1 MPALGGPAEVVTY
14 RRIGSSFR
22 HPCLGTG
29 RRGRDFLNELP
40 IRDTSELNRRV
51 HPDWWRTWFG
61 PVYLALYDPVL
72 QERTPGEVDA
82 IERLLEIRPPLR
94 LLDLACGQ
102 GRHSI
107 ELARRGYQVT
117 GVDQSRYLL
126 DVAAQRAAMAGVAV
140 HRVEGDMRRPPPEV
154 GGYDVVVN
162 LFTSFGYFADDADD
176 LVVLRAVAGVLRP
189 GGRFLLELLN
199 GERIMRTFEER
210 EWIPF
215 GEATVLERRRLDRD
229 RHRMEV
235 DRTIV
240 RDGHE
245 EQTFHTLRLYSGR
258 ELAALAREAGFTHV
272 ELYGGW
278 DREPLTENSL
288 RVVAVARML

>member
-1 MPALGGPAEVVTY
+1 M
-14 RRIGSSFR
+14 
-22 HPCLGTG
+22 
-29 RRGRDFLNELP
+29 D
-40 IRDTSELNRRV
+40 
-51 HPDWWRTWFG
+51 PDWWRTWFG

-72 QERTPGEVDA
+72 LDRTPGEVDA
-82 IERLLEIRPPLR
+82 IERLLELRPPLR

-107 ELARRGYQVT
+107 EFAKRGYQVT
-117 GVDQSRYLL
+117 GLDQSRYLL
-126 DVAAQRAAMAGVAV
+126 DVAAQRAAAAGVAV
-140 HRVEGDMRRPPPEV
+140 RWVEGDMRQPLPVPS
-154 GGYDVVVN
+154 GYDVAVN

-176 LVVLRAVAGVLRP
+176 LMVLRAVAGVLRP
-189 GGRFLLELLN
+189 GGRLLLELLN

-229 RHRMEV
+229 RRRMEV

-245 EQTFHTLRLYSGR
+245 EQMSHTLRLYSGR
-258 ELAALAREAGFTHV
+258 ELTVLAKRAGFDAFQ
-272 ELYGGW
+272 LYGGW
-278 DREPLTENSL
+278 DGEPLTEASL
-288 RVVAVARML
+288 RVVAVATLP

>member
-1 MPALGGPAEVVTY
+1 M
-14 RRIGSSFR
+14 
-22 HPCLGTG
+22 
-29 RRGRDFLNELP
+29 
-40 IRDTSELNRRV
+40 
-51 HPDWWRTWFG
+51 HPDWWQTWFG

-72 QERTPGEVDA
+72 QERTPAEVDA

-107 ELARRGYQVT
+107 ELARRGYEMT

-126 DVAAQRAAMAGVAV
+126 DVAAQRAGAAGVAV
-140 HRVEGDMRRPPPEV
+140 RWVEGDMRRPPPV
-154 GGYDVVVN
+154 PGGYDVAVN

-176 LVVLRAVAGVLRP
+176 LMVLRAVAGVLRP

-199 GERIMRTFEER
+199 GERIMNTFEER

-245 EQTFHTLRLYSGR
+245 EQTSHTLRLYSGR
-258 ELAALAREAGFTHV
+258 ELTVLAKRAGFDV
-272 ELYGGW
+272 VQLYGGW
-278 DREPLTENSL
+278 DGEPLTENSP
-288 RVVAVARML
+288 RVVAVARLP

>member
-1 MPALGGPAEVVTY
+1 M
-14 RRIGSSFR
+14 
-22 HPCLGTG
+22 
-29 RRGRDFLNELP
+29 
-40 IRDTSELNRRV
+40 

-61 PVYLALYDPVL
+61 PAYLALYDPVL

-107 ELARRGYQVT
+107 ELARRGYEVT

-126 DVAAQRAAMAGVAV
+126 DVAGQRAGAAGVAV
-140 HRVEGDMRRPPPEV
+140 RWVEGDMRRPPPAV

-199 GERIMRTFEER
+199 GERIMNTFEER

-215 GEATVLERRRLDRD
+215 GEATVFERRRLDRD
-229 RHRMEV
+229 RRRMEV

-245 EQTFHTLRLYSGR
+245 EQTSHTLRLYSGR
-258 ELAALAREAGFTHV
+258 ELTVLAKRAGFDV
-272 ELYGGW
+272 VQLYGGW
-278 DREPLTENSL
+278 DGERLTEDSL
-288 RVVAVARML
+288 RVVAVVHLP